1 MSDPA
6 SLLEKV
12 RSAVSCVP
20 KKLTEHRLRQ
30 RSKSMLDAGHT
41 DDADLDIEAADRIS
55 TLERELEEV
64 ARNHRQSVIPLYASP
79 QPEAYGVTQSSTDS
93 LVQRLQGPHRRSE
106 CGNFAEVHPDFLNEL
121 DIALTAAEAK
131 AARMG
136 EALKPF
142 SVAAGGV
149 FTRNFNASDVL
160 FRKPASASGAE
171 SVITAGHLFA
181 ARAALQSTPTS
192 DRS

>member
-12 RSAVSCVP
+12 RSAVSRVP
-20 KKLTEHRLRQ
+20 KNLTEHKLRQ

-41 DDADLDIEAADRIS
+41 DDANLDIEAADLIS
-55 TLERELEEV
+55 ALERELEE
-64 ARNHRQSVIPLYASP
+64 ARALNNKYAW
-79 QPEAYGVTQSSTDS
+79 ERDKARKERDATE
-93 LVQRLQGPHRRSE
+93 RRSE
-106 CGNFAEVHPDFLNEL
+106 AFWKPR
-121 DIALTAAEAK
+121 LTAAEAK
-131 AARMG
+131 AARME